1 MRDLSLRRFT
11 TLFSILAAIY
21 SSVAMAD
28 DHKLAIDKA
37 KGHDLSVIVLGSG
50 GPMPTATGRASAGYM
65 ILTDGEPRL
74 LMDLGG
80 GTYARIAESGAYINN
95 IEAILITHMHLD
107 HMADLSAVIKG
118 MFFHARTLHD
128 PRTDA
133 IEIYGPADNQA
144 NAKTAQFPSIE
155 QYTDALFNPVTGID
169 RYLIGMSGAINGGQ
183 FSYDAHNEHHYMG
196 PPVDTR
202 TTIIS
207 DADGLVVESLGVMHG
222 PVPALAY
229 RISYKGHSIVY
240 TGDTTSRTPA
250 SNPFNPVNGTMIDA
264 HLVDFASGADLLI
277 YDTAITDTNPN
288 VYPADPAATPP
299 ALNDLFFFNLHTT
312 PATMGQVAA
321 GAGAKTLLLSH
332 ITPISEPALPEVEDS
347 IRAQGF
353 RGRIKI
359 AKDLKV
365 FNFGKDEDD

>member
-11 TLFSILAAIY
+11 TVLSVLVGFYASAALA
-21 SSVAMAD
+21 D
-28 DHKLAIDKA
+28 GDKLAVDKA

-65 ILTDGEPRL
+65 ILTDGKPRL

-80 GTYARIAESGAYINN
+80 GTYARIAESGAYINK

-118 MFFHARTLHD
+118 MFFHGRTLRE
-128 PRTDA
+128 PINDA
-133 IEIYGPADNQA
+133 VQIYGPADNQA
-144 NAKTAQFPSIE
+144 NPKTAQFPSIE
-155 QYTDALFNPVTGID
+155 QYTSALFNPSNGID
-169 RYLIGMSGAINGGQ
+169 RYLIGMSSAINGGH
-183 FSYDAHNEHHYMG
+183 FSYDSHNEPHYMG
-196 PPVDTR
+196 PLVNTR

-207 DADGLVVESLGVMHG
+207 DDDGLVVESLGVMHG

-240 TGDTTSRTPA
+240 TGDTSSRTPA
-250 SNPFNPVNGTMIDA
+250 SNPFDPIGGTKIDA
-264 HLVDFASGADLLI
+264 NLVSFASGADLLI
-277 YDTAITDTNPN
+277 YDTAISDTNPN
-288 VYPADPAATPP
+288 VYPADPSATPP
-299 ALNDLFFFNLHTT
+299 ELNDLFFFNLHTT

-321 GAGAKTLLLSH
+321 AAGVKTLVLSH
-332 ITPISEPALPEVEDS
+332 LTPITEPVLPEVKDS
-347 IRAQGF
+347 IRAQGYA
-353 RGRIKI
+353 GKIKV

-365 FNFGKDEDD
+365 YNLGGDDD